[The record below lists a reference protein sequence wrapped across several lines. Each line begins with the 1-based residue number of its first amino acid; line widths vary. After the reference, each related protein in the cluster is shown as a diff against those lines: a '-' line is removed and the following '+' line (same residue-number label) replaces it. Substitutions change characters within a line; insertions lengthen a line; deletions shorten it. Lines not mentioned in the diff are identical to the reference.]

1 LPPLTVDVGS
11 AGEVNEE
18 LTVDEVV
25 TGPPSS
31 EETAN
36 GNEGR
41 DGFTTKK
48 LTNDLLAEM
57 RGNEMRG
64 NEGRDGFTTKKPT
77 NDLLAERRKS
87 RQERQDDIKKL
98 VTNVSGATSVRKHLK
113 EVRVD

>member
-1 LPPLTVDVGS
+1 M
-11 AGEVNEE
+11 NEE
-18 LTVDEVV
+18 LTVDEEV

-36 GNEGR
+36 
-41 DGFTTKK
+41 
-48 LTNDLLAEM
+48 
-57 RGNEMRG
+57 G

-113 EVRVD
+113 EVSDRAKDSTVE